1 MNGNL
6 IIIQVHNQ
14 NNLLPALSFNIQ
26 YSKKVNGAKKDE
38 LLSVYVK
45 NFYYKNWKLI
55 SQHIKG
61 RTAVQ
66 CLHRWTNILKPRI
79 SQRFIEDDKLL
90 EFVKTQGATKW
101 TLCSEPM

>member
-26 YSKKVNGAKKDE
+26 YSKKVNGANKDD

-45 NFYYKNWKLI
+45 NCYL
-55 SQHIKG
+55 
-61 RTAVQ
+61 
-66 CLHRWTNILKPRI
+66 
-79 SQRFIEDDKLL
+79 
-90 EFVKTQGATKW
+90 
-101 TLCSEPM
+101 